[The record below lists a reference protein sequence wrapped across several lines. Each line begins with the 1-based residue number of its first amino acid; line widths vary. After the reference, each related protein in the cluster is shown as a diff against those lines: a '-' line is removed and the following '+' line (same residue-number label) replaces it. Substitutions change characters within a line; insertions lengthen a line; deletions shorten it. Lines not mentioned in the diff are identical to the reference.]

1 MSVEFGR
8 RLTDLLR
15 RKRMTQRDLAARTGL
30 TEAAVSRYISGS
42 REPRA
47 ITVAKI
53 AKTLDVTPQE
63 LLGTITNDEVDGAV
77 RLIARN
83 ASFLSEEQRTELIAA
98 LAKR

>member
-1 MSVEFGR
+1 MGVEFGR
-8 RLTDLLR
+8 RLADLLK
-15 RKRMTQRDLAARTGL
+15 RKRLTQRDLAAATGL
-30 TEAAVSRYISGS
+30 TEAAVSRYINGT

-53 AKTLDVTPQE
+53 AKALEVTPQE
-63 LLGTITNDEVDGAV
+63 LLGAFTNDEVDGAV

-83 ASFLSEEQRTELIAA
+83 ASYLSEEQRAELITA

>member
-8 RLTDLLR
+8 RLANLLER
-15 RKRMTQRDLAARTGL
+15 DRLTQRDLAAMTNL
-30 TEAAVSRYISGS
+30 TEAAVSRYVSGA

-47 ITVAKI
+47 VTVAKI
-53 AKTLDVTPQE
+53 AKALDVTPQE
-63 LLGTITNDEVDGAV
+63 LLGTVTNDEVDGAV

-83 ASFLSEEQRTELIAA
+83 ASVLTEEQRAELIAA

>member
-1 MSVEFGR
+1 MSNEFGR

-15 RKRMTQRDLAARTGL
+15 RRRMTQRDLAARTGL
-30 TEAAVSRYISGS
+30 TEAAVSRYITGT

-53 AKTLDVTPQE
+53 AKILDITPQE

-83 ASFLSEEQRTELIAA
+83 ASFLSEEQRAELIAA

>member
-8 RLTDLLR
+8 RLADLLER
-15 RKRMTQRDLAARTGL
+15 SRMTQRDLAAITGL
-30 TEAAVSRYISGS
+30 TEAAVSRYVSGA

-47 ITVAKI
+47 ITVARI
-53 AKTLDVTPQE
+53 AEALDVTPQE
-63 LLGTITNDEVDGAV
+63 LLGTTTNDEVDGAV

-83 ASFLSEEQRTELIAA
+83 ASFLTEEQRKELITA

>member
-1 MSVEFGR
+1 MSSEFGR
-8 RLTDLLR
+8 RLATLLER
-15 RKRMTQRDLAARTGL
+15 SRMTQRDLAAATGL
-30 TEAAVSRYISGS
+30 TEAAVSRYVTGA

-53 AKTLDVTPQE
+53 AKALDVSPQE
-63 LLGTITNDEVDGAV
+63 LLGTVTNDEVDGAV

-83 ASFLSEEQRTELIAA
+83 ASFLTVEQRAELIAA

>member
-1 MSVEFGR
+1 MSIEFGR
-8 RLTDLLR
+8 RLATLLER
-15 RKRMTQRDLAARTGL
+15 SRMTQRDLAAATGL
-30 TEAAVSRYISGS
+30 TEAAVSRYVTGA

-53 AKTLDVTPQE
+53 AKALDVSPQE
-63 LLGTITNDEVDGAV
+63 LLGTVTNDEVDGAV

-83 ASFLSEEQRTELIAA
+83 ASFLTVEQRAELIAA